1 MREWISNRSEEADE
15 QVGETA
21 LFAAIRISL
30 EAVDSQNRR
39 AAVPEQTEDRLRE
52 LRAVRS

>member
-1 MREWISNRSEEADE
+1 VREWISNRSEEADE

-30 EAVDSQNRR
+30 EAVDS
-39 AAVPEQTEDRLRE
+39 
-52 LRAVRS
+52 